1 MSWQSPHMDMY
12 MDTILVVFMFMCAM
26 LLSTENFQD
35 MDMNI
40 DSLDMGMD
48 KDTDIK
54 NTKNKIIECLEMLKL

>member
-1 MSWQSPHMDMY
+1 MDMY

-48 KDTDIK
+48 KDTDILHKK
-54 NTKNKIIECLEMLKL
+54 N

>member
-12 MDTILVVFMFMCAM
+12 MDTILIVFMFMCAM
-26 LLSTENFQD
+26 LLSTDNFQD

-48 KDTDIK
+48 KDTDILH
-54 NTKNKIIECLEMLKL
+54 TKN